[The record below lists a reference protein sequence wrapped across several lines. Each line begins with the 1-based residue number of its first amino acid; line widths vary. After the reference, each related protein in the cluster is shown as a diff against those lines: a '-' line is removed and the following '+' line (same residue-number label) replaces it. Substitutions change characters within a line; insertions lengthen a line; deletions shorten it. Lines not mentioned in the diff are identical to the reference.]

1 MHLLNIS
8 KRKDLKSDIQKKNDE
23 LEEYK
28 RILKIQKSNII
39 ENQKNATLQTRS
51 AASHST
57 WFRPELRLPYP

>member
-39 ENQKNATLQTRS
+39 GLGCQKVTDL
-51 AASHST
+51 
-57 WFRPELRLPYP
+57 